1 MPIFVPPKA
10 VTNLKQGLYSPL
22 FPQRLELFES
32 LRKVDSSFLNWNFKD
47 KISFLVYGFQSA
59 TSKSS
64 NYLIS
69 WCFLVNSDFYTMW
82 LSIDI
87 FQVLML
93 CAVFIV
99 STCLYWMLCPTFFI
113 NVFYLVLFCIHVCV
127 DTFMENKQTNKQ
139 KNRFEFIF

>member
-1 MPIFVPPKA
+1 MVSNQQLPKA
-10 VTNLKQGLYSPL
+10 PITW
-22 FPQRLELFES
+22 
-32 LRKVDSSFLNWNFKD
+32 FLD
-47 KISFLVYGFQSA
+47 V
-59 TSKSS
+59 
-64 NYLIS
+64 
-69 WCFLVNSDFYTMW
+69 FLVNSDFYTMW

-127 DTFMENKQTNKQ
+127 DAFMENKQTNKKTDLSLFSKIASQ
-139 KNRFEFIF
+139 NN